1 MKVRDAARTELDWTT
16 RWKLRA
22 IADPRL
28 ARGLAALLGQLPMKT
43 VPKERHPLEPS
54 PPTGRI
60 PRIVWST
67 WRDTRFGR
75 SHARAIEHFRARNPD
90 HEFRI
95 VSHEER
101 DQFVSEHFADHPIR
115 EVFDAARFQPMKA
128 DIWRYLVLLKYGGWY
143 FDIKSC
149 LRVPLSSIAVPGVEA
164 VVSFEKAQDKRLVAE
179 HSHPEVLNPGHTLL
193 NWGFAARPDHPLLR
207 HAIEAI
213 VARAPEYRGK
223 VVKNPKG
230 AIIDL
235 SGPRMFARA
244 LDATAREV
252 GLGDVAQYGFE
263 FEDVGV
269 YEMRYAWVRF
279 LTAASYAQARNEPI
293 IDAVGPPRW

>member
-1 MKVRDAARTELDWTT
+1 MARS
-16 RWKLRA
+16 
-22 IADPRL
+22 
-28 ARGLAALLGQLPMKT
+28 LAALLGQLPMQNVAK
-43 VPKERHPLEPS
+43 
-54 PPTGRI
+54 GRELLVASSSVGEI
-60 PRIVWST
+60 SKVVWST

-75 SHARAIEHFRARNPD
+75 SHARAIEDFRARNPD

-101 DQFVSEHFADHPIR
+101 DHFVREQFADHPIR
-115 EVFDAARFQPMKA
+115 QVFDAARFQPMKA

-149 LRVPLSSIAVPGVEA
+149 LRVPLSSIAAPGVDA
-164 VVSFEKAQDKRLVAE
+164 VVSFEKARDKRLAAE
-179 HSHPEVLNPGHTLL
+179 QSHPEVLHPGHPVL
-193 NWGFAARPDHPLLR
+193 NWGFAARPGHPLLAR
-207 HAIEAI
+207 AIDAI

-244 LDATAREV
+244 LDATARHE
-252 GLGDVAQYGFE
+252 GLGGVAQHGFE
-263 FEDVGV
+263 FEDAGI
-269 YEMRYAWVRF
+269 YEMRYSWVRF
-279 LTAASYAQARNEPI
+279 LTAPSYAQARDQPI
-293 IDAVGPPRW
+293 IEEIGVEGV